1 MGQRRGGA
9 SEIPEKSCIVTS
21 QQYVHASYPMTRK
34 RGAAAE
40 ANAAAAKH
48 AAATA
53 AITAAAANIASS
65 RYIFYLA
72 AGRVTRAEDAV
83 RT

>member
-1 MGQRRGGA
+1 
-9 SEIPEKSCIVTS
+9 
-21 QQYVHASYPMTRK
+21 MTRK

-72 AGRVTRAEDAV
+72 AGRVTRVARHALPRCV
-83 RT
+83 THTLSAQKTP